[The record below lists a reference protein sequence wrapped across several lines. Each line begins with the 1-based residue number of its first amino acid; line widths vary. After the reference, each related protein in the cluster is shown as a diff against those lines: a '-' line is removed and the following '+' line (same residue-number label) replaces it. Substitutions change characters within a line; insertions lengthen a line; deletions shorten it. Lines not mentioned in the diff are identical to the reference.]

1 MAVKLV
7 FNGPVE
13 VGETQT
19 VVAYATGLDL
29 SRFTVRVRGE
39 SHGIDSYNVD
49 FTVTYK
55 DGDSYSADGVDI
67 SEISGIDGTVD
78 INVAQA
84 FDMSSR
90 TNCGLVVAVTA
101 DEGSLVYIKD
111 VTIEDY
117 RRCGEWPPLPDTS
130 WRRGI
135 SFNIERLVP
144 RFLLADRNGYA
155 LAKAIERAFQI
166 VAEAA
171 HHGIEIIKDP
181 YKMPEWRL
189 DELARELGCLYD
201 NNGTLEQKRY
211 WIINATYLYSVYGTP
226 QAIYNFLE
234 GYFQTVQV
242 EENWEYGGDPFHFRV
257 TVSGGDYSA
266 DKIAW
271 AQKAIMNVKNLR
283 SVLDDVT
290 IDNSAEIIVTGGF
303 DWFPVPYF
311 FDPSEITSGNGIETW
326 LNAEDIDI
334 DPARTDE
341 ARTDEGVT
349 I

>member
-1 MAVKLV
+1 MAVNIE
-7 FNGPVE
+7 FTGPVIVE
-13 VGETQT
+13 SGRKGRIAQI
-19 VVAYATGLDL
+19 TGVDH
-29 SRFTVRVRGE
+29 SRFDVVIDVTPSSVSGRKEITESLVYQDASGRYIAKTSGHIFMPVDARPLTIPLNIDVREFSSVTLTFSGQ
-39 SHGIDSYNVD
+39 GN
-49 FTVTYK
+49 FTVT
-55 DGDSYSADGVDI
+55 DVR
-67 SEISGIDGTVD
+67 IDGYK
-78 INVAQA
+78 
-84 FDMSSR
+84 
-90 TNCGLVVAVTA
+90 G
-101 DEGSLVYIKD
+101 
-111 VTIEDY
+111 
-117 RRCGEWPPLPDTS
+117 PLPELPEP
-130 WRRGI
+130 RKNAI

-166 VAEAA
+166 VAEGAKY
-171 HHGIEIIKDP
+171 GLEILKDP

-189 DELARELGCLYD
+189 DELAWELGCLYD
-201 NNGTLEQKRY
+201 NNGTIEQKRY

-242 EENWEYGGDPFHFRV
+242 EENWEYDGDPFHFRV

-290 IDNSAEIIVTGGF
+290 FDNSAEIIVSGDF
-303 DWFPVPYF
+303 DWAPVSYF
-311 FDPSEITSGNGIETW
+311 FDLSGLNEITSGNGIETW
-326 LNAEDIDI
+326 LNAEDIDV
-334 DPARTDE
+334 DPALTDE

-349 I
+349 L